1 MTGDTLMNTYII
13 CSVSVINCY
22 VSVQLIFDHFRLN
35 FSSTYFNI
43 WIYNIS
49 TILAGVLI
57 GIINL
62 LNYPILNFA
71 SWIIIL
77 TPIISLLFYDPWGS
91 KKSLLPDLYF
101 FIFILTLFE
110 AIGVSIYELFLIFFK
125 LSLSEPANSVFK
137 MAISKILI
145 ICLYQINKNGYLSK
159 QHNII
164 PKKQLILYIL
174 LSLCSIVNI
183 CLNAK
188 IGCSSTVPEKDK
200 FIGYL
205 TIIVTVFINLYIM
218 QLLDYIIE
226 NQKLKSKI
234 ALSEQQANLQLK
246 YYKQLDANYQ
256 KSLQMIHDIDRH
268 INAIEQL
275 YKSNESEKADNYL
288 KGMDRLISNF
298 VLYPYS
304 TNTVLNLL
312 LNEKKIAAEQNSIL
326 FKCSVEQI
334 DFGFMNDI
342 DITTIFS
349 NLLDNALYAS
359 SLCKAD
365 KEISVIVS
373 SYNNFIVI
381 NIKNSCNSYSNCGSF
396 SPNDYG
402 TGLYNVENSIKKYQG
417 FLKINYSQSEFN
429 CNAVLSNTHET
440 PGNKSS
446 ASSSL

>member
-1 MTGDTLMNTYII
+1 M
-13 CSVSVINCY
+13 
-22 VSVQLIFDHFRLN
+22 
-35 FSSTYFNI
+35 
-43 WIYNIS
+43 
-49 TILAGVLI
+49 
-57 GIINL
+57 
-62 LNYPILNFA
+62 
-71 SWIIIL
+71 
-77 TPIISLLFYDPWGS
+77 
-91 KKSLLPDLYF
+91 
-101 FIFILTLFE
+101 
-110 AIGVSIYELFLIFFK
+110 
-125 LSLSEPANSVFK
+125 
-137 MAISKILI
+137 
-145 ICLYQINKNGYLSK
+145 
-159 QHNII
+159 
-164 PKKQLILYIL
+164 ILYIL

-359 SLCKAD
+359 SFARL
-365 KEISVIVS
+365 
-373 SYNNFIVI
+373 
-381 NIKNSCNSYSNCGSF
+381 
-396 SPNDYG
+396 
-402 TGLYNVENSIKKYQG
+402 TKKYQ
-417 FLKINYSQSEFN
+417 
-429 CNAVLSNTHET
+429 
-440 PGNKSS
+440 
-446 ASSSL
+446 

>member
-1 MTGDTLMNTYII
+1 MNTYII

-49 TILAGVLI
+49 IILAGVLI

-188 IGCSSTVPEKDK
+188 IGCSSTVPEKDI

-234 ALSEQQANLQLK
+234 ALSEQQTNLQLK
-246 YYKQLDANYQ
+246 YYKQLDANYP

-312 LNEKKIAAEQNSIL
+312 LNEKKNAAEQNSIL

-396 SPNDYG
+396 SSNDYG

>member
-1 MTGDTLMNTYII
+1 MNTYII

>member
-1 MTGDTLMNTYII
+1 
-13 CSVSVINCY
+13 
-22 VSVQLIFDHFRLN
+22 
-35 FSSTYFNI
+35 
-43 WIYNIS
+43 
-49 TILAGVLI
+49 
-57 GIINL
+57 
-62 LNYPILNFA
+62 
-71 SWIIIL
+71 
-77 TPIISLLFYDPWGS
+77 
-91 KKSLLPDLYF
+91 
-101 FIFILTLFE
+101 
-110 AIGVSIYELFLIFFK
+110 
-125 LSLSEPANSVFK
+125 
-137 MAISKILI
+137 
-145 ICLYQINKNGYLSK
+145 
-159 QHNII
+159 
-164 PKKQLILYIL
+164 
-174 LSLCSIVNI
+174 
-183 CLNAK
+183 
-188 IGCSSTVPEKDK
+188 
-200 FIGYL
+200 
-205 TIIVTVFINLYIM
+205 
-218 QLLDYIIE
+218 
-226 NQKLKSKI
+226 
-234 ALSEQQANLQLK
+234 
-246 YYKQLDANYQ
+246 
-256 KSLQMIHDIDRH
+256 MIHDIDRH

>member
-1 MTGDTLMNTYII
+1 MNTYII

-359 SLCKAD
+359 SFARL
-365 KEISVIVS
+365 
-373 SYNNFIVI
+373 
-381 NIKNSCNSYSNCGSF
+381 
-396 SPNDYG
+396 
-402 TGLYNVENSIKKYQG
+402 TKKYQ
-417 FLKINYSQSEFN
+417 
-429 CNAVLSNTHET
+429 
-440 PGNKSS
+440 
-446 ASSSL
+446 

>member
-1 MTGDTLMNTYII
+1 MNTYII

-164 PKKQLILYIL
+164 PK
-174 LSLCSIVNI
+174 
-183 CLNAK
+183 
-188 IGCSSTVPEKDK
+188 
-200 FIGYL
+200 
-205 TIIVTVFINLYIM
+205 
-218 QLLDYIIE
+218 
-226 NQKLKSKI
+226 
-234 ALSEQQANLQLK
+234 
-246 YYKQLDANYQ
+246 
-256 KSLQMIHDIDRH
+256 
-268 INAIEQL
+268 
-275 YKSNESEKADNYL
+275 
-288 KGMDRLISNF
+288 
-298 VLYPYS
+298 
-304 TNTVLNLL
+304 
-312 LNEKKIAAEQNSIL
+312 
-326 FKCSVEQI
+326 
-334 DFGFMNDI
+334 
-342 DITTIFS
+342 
-349 NLLDNALYAS
+349 
-359 SLCKAD
+359 
-365 KEISVIVS
+365 
-373 SYNNFIVI
+373 NN
-381 NIKNSCNSYSNCGSF
+381 
-396 SPNDYG
+396 
-402 TGLYNVENSIKKYQG
+402 
-417 FLKINYSQSEFN
+417 
-429 CNAVLSNTHET
+429 
-440 PGNKSS
+440 
-446 ASSSL
+446 

>member
-1 MTGDTLMNTYII
+1 MNTYII

-312 LNEKKIAAEQNSIL
+312 LNEKKNAAEQNSIL

-396 SPNDYG
+396 SSNDYG

>member
-1 MTGDTLMNTYII
+1 MNTYII

-77 TPIISLLFYDPWGS
+77 TPIISLLFYEPWGS

-188 IGCSSTVPEKDK
+188 IGYSSTIPEKDK

-275 YKSNESEKADNYL
+275 YKSNEYEKADNYL

-396 SPNDYG
+396 SSNDYG

>member
-1 MTGDTLMNTYII
+1 MNTYII
-13 CSVSVINCY
+13 YSVSVINCF
-22 VSVQLIFDHFRLN
+22 VSVQLIFDHFKLN
-35 FSSTYFNI
+35 FSSTYKNK

-49 TILAGVLI
+49 TVLVGVMI

-62 LNYPILNFA
+62 FNYPILNFT

-77 TPIISLLFYDPWGS
+77 TPIVLLLFYDPWSS
-91 KKSLLPDLYF
+91 KKALLLDLYF
-101 FIFILTLFE
+101 FIFLLTFFE
-110 AIGVSIYELFLIFFK
+110 TIGVSIYELFLILIKFPLF
-125 LSLSEPANSVFK
+125 EPAHSVFK

-159 QHNII
+159 QHSII

-188 IGCSSTVPEKDK
+188 IGYSSSIPEKDK

-246 YYKQLDANYQ
+246 YYRQLDANYQ
-256 KSLQMIHDIDRH
+256 KSLRMIHDVDRH
-268 INAIEQL
+268 INTIEQL
-275 YKSNESEKADNYL
+275 YKSNEYEKANNYL
-288 KGMDRLISNF
+288 KGMDKLISDF
-298 VLYPYS
+298 VLFPYS
-304 TNTVLNLL
+304 TNTVLNLI
-312 LNEKKIAAEQNSIL
+312 LNEKKIIAEQNRIL
-326 FKCSVEQI
+326 FKCSIEQI
-334 DFGFMNDI
+334 DFGFMDDI

-359 SLCKAD
+359 ALCQD
-365 KEISVIVS
+365 NREISVIVS
-373 SYNNFIVI
+373 SHNNFVVI
-381 NIKNSCNSYSNCGSF
+381 NIKNTCNMYNKCGSF
-396 SPNDYG
+396 SFKDYG
-402 TGLYNVENSIKKYQG
+402 TGLYNVENSIKRYEG
-417 FLKINYSQSEFN
+417 FLKISYSQSEFN
-429 CNAVLSNTHET
+429 CNAVLSNTH
-440 PGNKSS
+440 
-446 ASSSL
+446 